1 MIIKDVKK
9 VAIIAG
15 AVAAATVA
23 GTVSA
28 VLIKKHKKS
37 KDEDLEIDEEDF
49 DIEDD
54 EDFDIEDDEEDF
66 DTEDDDEDFDI
77 EDDVDEEGF
86 EISNDKENT
95 YTEGKSEV
103 VNSTEDKED
112 KEDKAVSCE
121 DVKKVLNHLGIKDE
135 KFINN
140 IIGVGEGVEKAAYN
154 TAKVSKAVAVKTLKK
169 VLKVL
174 EAED

>member
-28 VLIKKHKKS
+28 VLIKKHKKA
-37 KDEDLEIDEEDF
+37 KDEDLEIDDEEDF

-66 DTEDDDEDFDI
+66 DIEDDDEDFDI

-86 EISNDKENT
+86 EIPNDKENT
-95 YTEGKSEV
+95 CTEGKSEV
-103 VNSTEDKED
+103 VAPTED